1 MVLNIDIGDGADALA
16 QNQYI
21 EALGG
26 TYWIDGWDATLEAGD
41 LEVDIAAGSGTI
53 NGGNVSTGATQT
65 VDFTGDVDGTEP
77 RKAVISV
84 DETGM
89 VQKTIGETTPPK
101 PVGELRFRTYDPA
114 PPPAAPGVVVAEVW
128 LDAGVASLES
138 SDVRDRRVTNQ
149 AAQSA
154 TSIPFTKTVRAETF
168 EEPDLTL
175 THTDSEVAS
184 ESVQIIA
191 GIVNGSTAD
200 PTDPV
205 KLTGSKTSPGGLVIN
220 PNRTLSGVET
230 QVNADVSGVTTLR
243 LVSDS
248 DGSLIA
254 SKSISGSGTYSITA
268 DTPLEPG
275 ARYRVVVDADGAIFT
290 EARGGVNTAS
300 ASSSDVDIV
309 SGWAD
314 DTTISRTLNLNYVT
328 ALYDV
333 YTDTGTAYI
342 ERPYPPDVHSWDAAT
357 FQATPDGGTV
367 EVFVEE
373 STDGGTTWD
382 EIQGPIS
389 RGDQID
395 APPSAAVRFRVEL
408 SREDLSNNPTLD
420 RIYLRYEV

>member
-26 TYWIDGWDATLEAGD
+26 TYWIDGWDATLDAGD

-53 NGGNVSTGATQT
+53 NGDYVSTGATQT

-101 PVGELRFRTYDPA
+101 PVGELGFRTYDPA

-154 TSIPFTKTVRAETF
+154 TSPPFTKTVRTETF

-175 THTDSEVAS
+175 THTDTEVAS
-184 ESVQIIA
+184 ESVQIKA
-191 GIVNGSTAD
+191 EPVKGSTAD
-200 PTDPV
+200 PADPAY
-205 KLTGSKTSPGGLVIN
+205 TGSTSAPRGLVIN

-230 QVNADVSGVTTLR
+230 QVHADVSGVTTLY
-243 LVSDS
+243 LTSDS
-248 DGSLIA
+248 DGSIIA

-275 ARYRVVVDADGAIFT
+275 AQYRVVVDADGAT
-290 EARGGVNTAS
+290 YTDARGNDNTAS

-309 SGWAD
+309 SG
-314 DTTISRTLNLNYVT
+314 
-328 ALYDV
+328 
-333 YTDTGTAYI
+333 G
-342 ERPYPPDVHSWDAAT
+342 
-357 FQATPDGGTV
+357 
-367 EVFVEE
+367 
-373 STDGGTTWD
+373 
-382 EIQGPIS
+382 
-389 RGDQID
+389 
-395 APPSAAVRFRVEL
+395 
-408 SREDLSNNPTLD
+408 
-420 RIYLRYEV
+420 

>member
-149 AAQSA
+149 AAQSE

-184 ESVQIIA
+184 ESVQIKA
-191 GIVNGSTAD
+191 GTVIGSTAD
-200 PTDPV
+200 PEDPYA
-205 KLTGSKTSPGGLVIN
+205 TGSATSPSGLVIN

-230 QVNADVSGVTTLR
+230 QVDANVSGVTTLR

-275 ARYRVVVDADGAIFT
+275 ARYRVVVDADGAT
-290 EARGGVNTAS
+290 YTDALGDTNTAS

-309 SGWAD
+309 SGYLSGSV
-314 DTTISRTLNLNYVT
+314 TSRTISLNYVT
-328 ALYDV
+328 ALYPS
-333 YTDTGTAYI
+333 TSGTAYI
-342 ERPYPPDVHSWDAAT
+342 ERPYPPGVHSWDAAT
-357 FQATPDGGTV
+357 FQATPDGETV

-408 SREDLSNNPTLD
+408 SREDTSNNPTLD

>member
-21 EALGG
+21 GALGG
-26 TYWIDGWDATLEAGD
+26 TYWIDGWDATLGAGD

-101 PVGELRFRTYDPA
+101 PVGVLRFRTYDPA

-175 THTDSEVAS
+175 THTNSEVAS
-184 ESVQIIA
+184 ESVQIA
-191 GIVNGSTAD
+191 GTITGSTAD
-200 PTDPV
+200 PEDPGPSTYSATDPR
-205 KLTGSKTSPGGLVIN
+205 GLVIN
-220 PNRTLSGVET
+220 PNRTLTGVET
-230 QVNADVSGVTTLR
+230 QVNADVSGVTTLS

-275 ARYRVVVDADGAIFT
+275 ARYRVLVDADGASYTHIHGT
-290 EARGGVNTAS
+290 DNTAP

-309 SGWAD
+309 SGWN
-314 DTTISRTLNLNYVT
+314 TYGETSRTTSLNYVT
-328 ALYDV
+328 ALYGV
-333 YTDTGTAYI
+333 SSGTAYI
-342 ERPYPPDVHSWDAAT
+342 ERPYPPGVHSWDAAT
-357 FQATPDGGTV
+357 FQATPDGETV

-408 SREDLSNNPTLD
+408 SREDTSNNPTLD

>member
-21 EALGG
+21 GALGG
-26 TYWIDGWDATLEAGD
+26 TYLIDGWDATLGAGD

-101 PVGELRFRTYDPA
+101 PVGVLRFRTYDPA

-154 TSIPFTKTVRAETF
+154 TSTPFTKTVRAETF

-175 THTDSEVAS
+175 THTNSEVAS
-184 ESVQIIA
+184 ESVQIA
-191 GIVNGSTAD
+191 GTVNGSTAD
-200 PTDPV
+200 PTDPSY
-205 KLTGSKTSPGGLVIN
+205 TGNSTSPRGLVIN

-248 DGSLIA
+248 DESLIA

-275 ARYRVVVDADGAIFT
+275 ARYRVVVDADGAPYT
-290 EARGGVNTAS
+290 DARGSVNTAS
-300 ASSSDVDIV
+300 ATSSDVDV
-309 SGWAD
+309 VEGCLAGSV
-314 DTTISRTLNLNYVT
+314 TSRTMCLNYVT
-328 ALYDV
+328 AV
-333 YTDTGTAYI
+333 YESTSGTAYI

-357 FQATPDGGTV
+357 FQATPDGETV

-373 STDGGTTWD
+373 STDDGTTWD

-389 RGDQID
+389 RGDQIV
-395 APPSAAVRFRVEL
+395 APPSAAVRFRVGL
-408 SREDLSNNPTLD
+408 SREDTSNNPTLD
-420 RIYLRYEV
+420 SIYLRYEV

>member
-1 MVLNIDIGDGADALA
+1 MTMVLNIDIGDGADALA

-65 VDFTGDVDGTEP
+65 VDFAGDVDGTEP

-101 PVGELRFRTYDPA
+101 PVGVLRFRTYDPA

-138 SDVRDRRVTNQ
+138 SDVRDRRVPNQ

-154 TSIPFTKTVRAETF
+154 TSFTKTARAETF

-175 THTDSEVAS
+175 THTDTEVAS
-184 ESVQIIA
+184 ESVQIKA
-191 GIVNGSTAD
+191 GTITGSTAD
-200 PTDPV
+200 PSDPNNYDSS
-205 KLTGSKTSPGGLVIN
+205 TAPTGLVIK
-220 PNRTLSGVET
+220 PNRTLSGVVT
-230 QVNADVSGVTTLR
+230 QVNANVSGVTTLS

-254 SKSISGSGTYSITA
+254 SKSISGSGRYSITA

-275 ARYRVVVDADGAIFT
+275 ARYRVLVDADGAT
-290 EARGGVNTAS
+290 YTSSRAYYNTAS
-300 ASSSDVDIV
+300 ATSSDVDV
-309 SGWAD
+309 VDGFLDGSV
-314 DTTISRTLNLNYVT
+314 TSRTICLNYVT
-328 ALYDV
+328 ALYGV
-333 YTDTGTAYI
+333 SSGTAYI
-342 ERPYPPDVHSWDAAT
+342 ERPYPPGVHSWDAAT
-357 FQATPDGGTV
+357 FQATPDGETV
-367 EVFVEE
+367 EVYVEE

-408 SREDLSNNPTLD
+408 SREDTFNNPTLD
-420 RIYLRYEV
+420 RINLRYEV

>member
-21 EALGG
+21 GALGG
-26 TYWIDGWDATLEAGD
+26 TYWIDGWDATLGAGD

-101 PVGELRFRTYDPA
+101 PVGVLRFRTYDPA

-149 AAQSA
+149 AAQSE

-168 EEPDLTL
+168 EDLTL
-175 THTDSEVAS
+175 THTDTEVAS
-184 ESVQIIA
+184 ESVQIV
-191 GIVNGSTAD
+191 GTFGSTAD
-200 PTDPV
+200 PTDPDRYTNNV
-205 KLTGSKTSPGGLVIN
+205 TSPTGLVIN

-230 QVNADVSGVTTLR
+230 QVNANVSGVTTLR

-275 ARYRVVVDADGAIFT
+275 ARYRVLVDADGATYTDAFGA
-290 EARGGVNTAS
+290 ENTAS

-309 SGWAD
+309 SGWND
-314 DTTISRTLNLNYVT
+314 DNVSSRVLCLNYVT
-328 ALYDV
+328 ALYRPPS
-333 YTDTGTAYI
+333 GTAYI
-342 ERPYPPDVHSWDAAT
+342 ERPYPPGVHSWDAAT
-357 FQATPDGGTV
+357 FQATPDGETV

-408 SREDLSNNPTLD
+408 SREDTSNNPTLD

>member
-26 TYWIDGWDATLEAGD
+26 TYWIDGWDATLGAGD

-89 VQKTIGETTPPK
+89 VQKTIGETAPPK
-101 PVGELRFRTYDPA
+101 PVGVLRFRTYDPA

-175 THTDSEVAS
+175 THTDSE
-184 ESVQIIA
+184 
-191 GIVNGSTAD
+191 
-200 PTDPV
+200 
-205 KLTGSKTSPGGLVIN
+205 
-220 PNRTLSGVET
+220 
-230 QVNADVSGVTTLR
+230 
-243 LVSDS
+243 
-248 DGSLIA
+248 
-254 SKSISGSGTYSITA
+254 
-268 DTPLEPG
+268 
-275 ARYRVVVDADGAIFT
+275 
-290 EARGGVNTAS
+290 
-300 ASSSDVDIV
+300 
-309 SGWAD
+309 
-314 DTTISRTLNLNYVT
+314 
-328 ALYDV
+328 
-333 YTDTGTAYI
+333 
-342 ERPYPPDVHSWDAAT
+342 
-357 FQATPDGGTV
+357 
-367 EVFVEE
+367 
-373 STDGGTTWD
+373 
-382 EIQGPIS
+382 
-389 RGDQID
+389 
-395 APPSAAVRFRVEL
+395 
-408 SREDLSNNPTLD
+408 
-420 RIYLRYEV
+420 

>member
-21 EALGG
+21 GALGG
-26 TYWIDGWDATLEAGD
+26 TYWIDGWDATLGAGD

-101 PVGELRFRTYDPA
+101 PVGVLRFRTYDPA

-175 THTDSEVAS
+175 THTDTEVAS

-191 GIVNGSTAD
+191 GSTAD
-200 PTDPV
+200 PTDPDTYTSSV
-205 KLTGSKTSPGGLVIN
+205 TSPHGLVIN
-220 PNRTLSGVET
+220 PNGALTGVET
-230 QVNADVSGVTTLR
+230 QVNANVSGVTTLS

-248 DGSLIA
+248 DGSLIT

-275 ARYRVVVDADGAIFT
+275 DRYRVLVDADGASYT
-290 EARGGVNTAS
+290 DARGSENTAS
-300 ASSSDVDIV
+300 ATSSDVDV
-309 SGWAD
+309 VDGFLGSLV
-314 DTTISRTLNLNYVT
+314 TSRTMCLNYVT
-328 ALYDV
+328 ALYRP
-333 YTDTGTAYI
+333 TSGTAYI
-342 ERPYPPDVHSWDAAT
+342 ERPYPPGVHSWDAAT
-357 FQATPDGGTV
+357 FQATPDGETV

-408 SREDLSNNPTLD
+408 SREDTSNNPTLD

>member
-21 EALGG
+21 GALGG
-26 TYWIDGWDATLEAGD
+26 TYWIDGWDATLGAGD

-101 PVGELRFRTYDPA
+101 PVGVLRFRTYDPA

-184 ESVQIIA
+184 ESVQIKA
-191 GIVNGSTAD
+191 GTVNGSTAD
-200 PTDPV
+200 PTDPD
-205 KLTGSKTSPGGLVIN
+205 GFINSATSPGGLIIN

-230 QVNADVSGVTTLR
+230 QVSAYVSGVTTLS

-275 ARYRVVVDADGAIFT
+275 ARYRVLVDADGDTYTRALDA
-290 EARGGVNTAS
+290 ENTAS

-309 SGWAD
+309 SGWND
-314 DTTISRTLNLNYVT
+314 DNVSSRVTCLNYVT
-328 ALYDV
+328 ALYEF
-333 YTDTGTAYI
+333 TSGTAYI
-342 ERPYPPDVHSWDAAT
+342 ERPYPPGVHSWDAAT
-357 FQATPDGGTV
+357 FQATPDGETV

-389 RGDQID
+389 RGEKID

-408 SREDLSNNPTLD
+408 SREDTSNNPTLD

>member
-21 EALGG
+21 GALGG
-26 TYWIDGWDATLEAGD
+26 TYWIDGWDATLGAGD

-101 PVGELRFRTYDPA
+101 PVGVLRFRTYDPA

-175 THTDSEVAS
+175 THTDTKVAS
-184 ESVQIIA
+184 ESVQIESETIT
-191 GIVNGSTAD
+191 GSTAD
-200 PTDPV
+200 PPDPGAFTFSV
-205 KLTGSKTSPGGLVIN
+205 TYPTGLVIK

-230 QVNADVSGVTTLR
+230 QVNANVSGVTTLS

-275 ARYRVVVDADGAIFT
+275 ARYRVLVDADGDT
-290 EARGGVNTAS
+290 YTNARSYSNTAS
-300 ASSSDVDIV
+300 ATSSDVDIV
-309 SGWAD
+309 SGWSNNTVD
-314 DTTISRTLNLNYVT
+314 SWTLCLNHVT
-328 ALYDV
+328 ALYGV
-333 YTDTGTAYI
+333 SSGTAYI
-342 ERPYPPDVHSWDAAT
+342 ERPYPPGVHSWDAAT
-357 FQATPDGGTV
+357 FQATPDGETV

-408 SREDLSNNPTLD
+408 SREDTSNNPTLD

>member
-21 EALGG
+21 GALGG
-26 TYWIDGWDATLEAGD
+26 TYWIDGWDATLGAGD

-101 PVGELRFRTYDPA
+101 PVGVLRFRTYDPA

-138 SDVRDRRVTNQ
+138 SDVRDRRVPNQ

-154 TSIPFTKTVRAETF
+154 TSFTKTVRAETF

-175 THTDSEVAS
+175 THTDTKVAS
-184 ESVQIIA
+184 ESVQIESETIT
-191 GIVNGSTAD
+191 GSTAD
-200 PTDPV
+200 PADPNDGV
-205 KLTGSKTSPGGLVIN
+205 QGTAAPTGLLIE

-230 QVNADVSGVTTLR
+230 QVHVNVSGVTTLS

-248 DGSLIA
+248 DESLIA

-275 ARYRVVVDADGAIFT
+275 ARYRVLVDADGAT
-290 EARGGVNTAS
+290 YTDARGAENTAS

-309 SGWAD
+309 SGWND
-314 DTTISRTLNLNYVT
+314 DNVSSRVTCLNYVT
-328 ALYDV
+328 ALYEF
-333 YTDTGTAYI
+333 TSGTAYI
-342 ERPYPPDVHSWDAAT
+342 ERPYPPGVHSWDAAT
-357 FQATPDGGTV
+357 FQATPDGETV
-367 EVFVEE
+367 EVFVEG

-395 APPSAAVRFRVEL
+395 APPSAAVRFRVDL
-408 SREDLSNNPTLD
+408 SREDTFNNPTLD
-420 RIYLRYEV
+420 RINLRYEV

>member
-21 EALGG
+21 GALGG
-26 TYWIDGWDATLEAGD
+26 TYWIDGWDATLGAGD

-101 PVGELRFRTYDPA
+101 PVGVLRFRTYDPA

-175 THTDSEVAS
+175 THQDSEVAS
-184 ESVQIIA
+184 ESVQIKA
-191 GIVNGSTAD
+191 GPVNGSTAD
-200 PTDPV
+200 PPDPNNI
-205 KLTGSKTSPGGLVIN
+205 GSSTAPTGLVIK

-230 QVNADVSGVTTLR
+230 QVNANVSGVTTLR

-275 ARYRVVVDADGAIFT
+275 ARYRVLVDADGASYTHIRGT
-290 EARGGVNTAS
+290 ENTAS

-309 SGWAD
+309 SGWNPYGV
-314 DTTISRTLNLNYVT
+314 TSRTTSLNYVT
-328 ALYDV
+328 ALYGV
-333 YTDTGTAYI
+333 SSGTAYI
-342 ERPYPPDVHSWDAAT
+342 ERPYPPGVHSWDAAT
-357 FQATPDGGTV
+357 FQATPDGETV

-408 SREDLSNNPTLD
+408 SREDASNNPTLD
-420 RIYLRYEV
+420 SIYLRYEV